1 MPYTDEDGED
11 RGEPRADETLGID
24 RSEQAGLGGEPS
36 VLEEYGVDTV
46 PDDLPEPPE
55 APLEAPFPGSDPD
68 LPRDL
73 EVAEPGPDPTL
84 PEPGH
89 ELKPGISRRGDAP
102 LKRPDDL
109 REILRRDSTGDGD
122 AGEPGNLR

>member
-1 MPYTDEDGED
+1 MPDTE
-11 RGEPRADETLGID
+11 GEPRADETLGID

-36 VLEEYGVDTV
+36 VLEEYGDDTI
-46 PDDLPEPPE
+46 PDDLPERPPK
-55 APLEAPFPGSDPD
+55 PLEAPFPGSDPE

-73 EVAEPGPDPTL
+73 EIPEGGPDPTL

-89 ELKPGISRRGDAP
+89 EMRPGIAKRADAP

-109 REILRRDSTGDGD
+109 REAIARESTDAGD

>member
-1 MPYTDEDGED
+1 MPERTGD
-11 RGEPRADETLGID
+11 EPRADETLGID
-24 RSEQAGLGGEPS
+24 RSEQAGLGGDSS
-36 VLEEYGVDTV
+36 VLEEYGDDTLA
-46 PDDLPEPPE
+46 DDLPEQPLK
-55 APLEAPFPGSDPD
+55 PLEAPLPGSDPE

-73 EVAEPGPDPTL
+73 EVPEGGPDPTL

-89 ELKPGISRRGDAP
+89 ELKPGIAKRADAP

-109 REILRRDSTGDGD
+109 REQIERESTDDGD

>member
-1 MPYTDEDGED
+1 MPERTDA
-11 RGEPRADETLGID
+11 EPRADEALGID
-24 RSEQAGLGGEPS
+24 RSEQPGLGGDSS
-36 VLEEYGVDTV
+36 VLEEYGEDTLA
-46 PDDLPEPPE
+46 DDLPERPLK
-55 APLEAPFPGSDPD
+55 PLEAPFPGSDPE

-73 EVAEPGPDPTL
+73 EVAEGGPDPTL

-89 ELKPGISRRGDAP
+89 ELKPGIAKRADAP

-109 REILRRDSTGDGD
+109 REQIAREATDDGD